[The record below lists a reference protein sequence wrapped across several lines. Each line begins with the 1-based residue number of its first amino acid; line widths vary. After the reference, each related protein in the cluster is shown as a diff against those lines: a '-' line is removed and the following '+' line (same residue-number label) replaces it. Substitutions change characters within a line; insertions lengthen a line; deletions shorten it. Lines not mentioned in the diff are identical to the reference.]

1 MMALTLIS
9 YRVNRVQHSCNFFS
23 QILFKYSDVQ
33 ENVWGKVWAAY
44 ERPLLY
50 STSCFEFQDF
60 TRSGYGWFGFI
71 LGTLYLSS
79 VYYTV
84 IRAYDECMS
93 NVVLNAKL
101 PVSTFKHF
109 YCIHKYQNQHLL
121 SWYNMKINC
130 IFQEVINKSVAKLYV
145 YYGNLLLHWNMS
157 RTLRNNKLVNR
168 PFVKTAQIIM

>member
-1 MMALTLIS
+1 MFWERTHFSNIFLS
-9 YRVNRVQHSCNFFS
+9 HSH
-23 QILFKYSDVQ
+23 ILFCQ
-33 ENVWGKVWAAY
+33 EN
-44 ERPLLY
+44 
-50 STSCFEFQDF
+50 TSQHKQEQKC
-60 TRSGYGWFGFI
+60 FI